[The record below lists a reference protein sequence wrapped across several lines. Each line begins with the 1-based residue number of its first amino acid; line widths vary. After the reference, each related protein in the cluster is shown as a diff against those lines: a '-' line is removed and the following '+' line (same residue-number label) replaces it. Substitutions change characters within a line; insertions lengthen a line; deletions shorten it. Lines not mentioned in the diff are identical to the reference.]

1 MTHFDRSAYLARIG
15 LTNVPATAAGLAALQ
30 AAQLAAVPFENIDPL
45 MGIEPALAP
54 EAIWDK
60 IVAGRRGGYCFE
72 LNSLLGAALSEF
84 GFPAR
89 RVMARVRMGAPEGG
103 PRSHLAW
110 IAEAEGR
117 RFLVDAGFGGPG
129 ALAPLALD
137 AREEQPRPNGIYR
150 IRDDEAT
157 GEHVVE
163 MRAGDGWFTLF
174 GFDDA
179 ERVTDP
185 DIAAANHLCA
195 NWPEMPFPSH
205 LMMNGYSGRTRI
217 GVFDRTV
224 TEQVPEGST
233 RRELSDPT
241 EFAALLRDVFA
252 LRLDP
257 GTVQRVWDRLAP
269 SAEVAAQ

>member
-1 MTHFDRSAYLARIG
+1 
-15 LTNVPATAAGLAALQ
+15 
-30 AAQLAAVPFENIDPL
+30 
-45 MGIEPALAP
+45 
-54 EAIWDK
+54 
-60 IVAGRRGGYCFE
+60 
-72 LNSLLGAALSEF
+72 
-84 GFPAR
+84 
-89 RVMARVRMGAPEGG
+89 
-103 PRSHLAW
+103 
-110 IAEAEGR
+110 
-117 RFLVDAGFGGPG
+117 
-129 ALAPLALD
+129 
-137 AREEQPRPNGIYR
+137 
-150 IRDDEAT
+150 
-157 GEHVVE
+157 
-163 MRAGDGWFTLF
+163 
-174 GFDDA
+174 
-179 ERVTDP
+179 

-205 LMMNGYSGRTRI
+205 LMMNGYSGTMRI